1 MSSEIYS
8 RKITGVL
15 ISLLIMTSVNVVAQP
30 GLTIYA
36 DVARNSVSDGLYIRS
51 AFLGSYSS
59 GNYNLK
65 AGLQTNLVNGN
76 NITISGY
83 LIDGSREFKIKNTL
97 LGVHGFYLWTSASR
111 ILQQTNYG
119 CVISMNSNHFDIQ
132 IGTNSRTYSF
142 KRNALKDYNIRT
154 DAAKIHENYNLMYSF
169 GYNLKPSNYK
179 WNAGLTLTNIDYF
192 MINQETNPY
201 INLKG
206 FYKLNSTVC
215 LFAEAWYKNAG
226 VTNICSNYFGF
237 VIRGGVQ
244 WKFN

>member
-15 ISLLIMTSVNVVAQP
+15 ISFLIMTSANLVAQP
-30 GLTIYA
+30 GLTIYT
-36 DVARNSVSDGLYIRS
+36 DMARNSVSDGLFLRS
-51 AFLGSYSS
+51 AFLGNYSS
-59 GNYNLK
+59 ANYQLK

-83 LIDGSREFKIKNTL
+83 LVDGSREFKIKNAL

-111 ILQQTNYG
+111 ILQQTSYG

-142 KRNALKDYNIRT
+142 KRNALKDYTIGT

-179 WNAGLTLTNIDYF
+179 WNVGLTLTNIDYF

-201 INLKG
+201 VNLKG
-206 FYKLNSTVC
+206 FYKLNSKIC
-215 LFAEAWYKNAG
+215 LFAEVWYKNAG